1 MIKILNVNIKSK
13 IKSKKLFYEQYMR
26 NGSKKSDLI
35 VLENL
40 IIKLIGLISST
51 KALYYVNVGKKL
63 NNRLLELKT
72 HWSILKTF
80 YNDKKV
86 PLIPPLLIDKKI
98 LTDIRT
104 KTNIFNK
111 FFRRTMYSF
120 EKWQCTSIKPGV
132 INSRKVRLT

>member
-51 KALYYVNVGKKL
+51 KALYYENVGKKL

-80 YNDKKV
+80 YHDKKV
-86 PLIPPLLIDKKI
+86 PPLLIDKKI